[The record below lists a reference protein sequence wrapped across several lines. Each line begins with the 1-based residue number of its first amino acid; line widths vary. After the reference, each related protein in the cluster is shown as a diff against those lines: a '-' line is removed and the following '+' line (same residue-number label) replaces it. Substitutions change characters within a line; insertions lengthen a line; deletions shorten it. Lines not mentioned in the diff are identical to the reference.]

1 MEHELLKRYS
11 LTEIALL
18 AVFVLGIGLAYII
31 VKVRQQVRIS
41 EPVALFGSGLS
52 VSMPTNPGWEYET
65 AWRYESDNSM
75 ALVAKHQRG
84 RFRDA
89 SVQWRYHLSCPEG
102 TAGEIL
108 GQRLQRA
115 GTQYGQIETLSGA
128 VDMDYAI
135 VDSDDTD
142 QPFFLGFAR
151 LDFDRCLELRIY
163 PQDADGY
170 YAENLFRSLASSV
183 QYEPPEQIQRG
194 KELTGDFWNSLKVNK
209 RSFNENKEEAFL
221 IKSPQNKTVGYSH
234 SQYTVVQAEG
244 IKQPQLS
251 VDQYEHN
258 FMQVKSTFQLHTENL
273 FTWTT
278 SFQRIGMNKA
288 QNYTISNG
296 PNGIIQVHSDF
307 EEDRQFATDSLF
319 VPELLLTEYIAPLLG
334 HETESFIV
342 DVLLFNGF
350 MVPARVSQIDISEA
364 LAHSDEI
371 AYVIRINFMNRQ
383 ESIDELYYDADKQ
396 LIGQF
401 EKQPLRQRLWDLT
414 TPSNLEKLFKDL
426 FKPIEDDVQPVN
438 EKETINT

>member
-102 TAGEIL
+102 SAREIL
-108 GQRLQRA
+108 ERRIQQA
-115 GTQYGQIETLSGA
+115 GTKYSSIETLAGT
-128 VDMDYAI
+128 VDMDYTI
-135 VDSDDTD
+135 VDPDDTD

-151 LDFDRCLELRIY
+151 LDFGRCLELRVY
-163 PQDADGY
+163 PQDADEY
-170 YAENLFRSLASSV
+170 YAETLFRSLASGV
-183 QYEPPEQIQRG
+183 QYEQPEQLQRG

-209 RSFNENKEEAFL
+209 RSFNENSEDAFL
-221 IKSPQNKTVGYSH
+221 IKSPQEETVGYSH
-234 SQYTVVQAEG
+234 SQYTVVDAEG
-244 IKQPQLS
+244 IQHPQLS
-251 VDQYEHN
+251 VDQYEQN
-258 FMQVKSTFQLHTENL
+258 FMRVKSSLQLQTDRL

-288 QNYTISNG
+288 QSYTISNG
-296 PNGIIQVHSDF
+296 PDGIVQVHSDF
-307 EEDRQFATDSLF
+307 EEDRQFATDFLF
-319 VPELLLTEYIAPLLG
+319 VPELLLPEYVALLLDLDM
-334 HETESFIV
+334 ESIIV
-342 DVLLFNGF
+342 DILLLNGI
-350 MVPARVSQIDISEA
+350 MVPAQISHVDISEA
-364 LAHSDEI
+364 FARSEDI
-371 AYVIRINFMNRQ
+371 AYVIRINFLNRR
-383 ESIDELYYDADKQ
+383 ESMDELYYDTDKR

-401 EKQPLRQRLWDLT
+401 EKQPLRQRLWERTSPD
-414 TPSNLEKLFKDL
+414 NLEKLFKDI
-426 FKPIEDDVQPVN
+426 KPVEDQASPVDN
-438 EKETINT
+438 KETINT